1 MMITVNEVEYDTEDM
16 TKQQRGVV
24 ANIQGLERAIQHWTN
39 EIVVR
44 ELSRNSLVG
53 NKNAM
58 VNDLVVS
65 LTPKEKVTAP
75 KGTKK

>member
-53 NKNAM
+53 NKDAM

-65 LTPKEKVTAP
+65 LTPKEKVTTP